1 MLRHTTEEVL
11 AVCIEAIEPDRA
23 AFTSHLRNQVVNDLV
38 EGLKKHSW
46 FTGFDIADE
55 LPMRHSINEWI
66 KLAKENQATVFI
78 AGSVSGSALYL
89 FFFLK
94 LLWGWGWGGFLYYD
108 DCSTG
113 IVNSPSPLILPIP
126 GEGSSGS

>member
-55 LPMRHSINEWI
+55 LPMRHLINEWI